1 MSPQQTENLKS
12 QNKSASKPV
21 VAFFDSRRY
30 DRESFLAANHKFGF
44 QFLFLETRLTE
55 STADLV
61 PMGAIVCSFVNDQ
74 LSESTL
80 SRLKSRQVKL
90 VALRSAGY
98 NHVDLKAAEQLGLTI
113 VRVPEYSP
121 YAVAE
126 HAVALLLSLNR
137 KIHRASNRVREMNFS
152 LEGLVGF
159 DLHGKT
165 VGVVGLGRI
174 GLAFARI
181 MRGFGCRVLA
191 YDLKPRSEHEK
202 DIGLKYTDL
211 QELLRES
218 DIISLHVPLNRETRH
233 IFSAE
238 AFEKVKKDLV
248 LINTGRGALI
258 DSRALIKAL
267 KSHRIGGACLDVY
280 EEEEGVFF
288 SDFSESGIED
298 DLLARLL
305 TFPNVLITSHQAF
318 LTREALQNIAD
329 TTLTS
334 FQAFLDGQTLQNQV
348 SWSTHGPR

>member
-1 MSPQQTENLKS
+1 MSS
-12 QNKSASKPV
+12 QEGNPKTRTQITSKPV

-30 DRESFLAANHKFGF
+30 DRESFLAANQKFGF

-55 STADLV
+55 ATADLV
-61 PMGAIVCSFVNDQ
+61 PSGAIVCSFVNDQ
-74 LSESTL
+74 LSENALRRL
-80 SRLKSRQVKL
+80 SERQVKL
-90 VALRSAGY
+90 IALRSAGY
-98 NHVDLKAAEQLGLTI
+98 NHVDLRAAQQLGLTV

-191 YDLKPRSEHEK
+191 YDLNPQNEYETE
-202 DIGLKYTDL
+202 IGLKYASFHT
-211 QELLRES
+211 LLHES
-218 DIISLHVPLNRETRH
+218 DIISLHVPLNHETH
-233 IFSAE
+233 HLFSSE
-238 AFEKVKKDLV
+238 AFDKVKKDLI

-329 TTLTS
+329 TTLLS
-334 FQAFLDGQTLQNQV
+334 LQAFVDGQILQNQV